1 MLVDDYTPTK
11 RLGIEEMEGLQAT
24 FEHRMDNRALG
35 MNDDTP
41 EQYRDEGAWLA
52 VHLLL
57 TGRFKTQQDFIAV
70 FDNMCGEVFG
80 EEV

>member
-11 RLGIEEMEGLQAT
+11 RLGVEEMEGLQWALT
-24 FEHRMDNRALG
+24 TMMDDMEEN
-35 MNDDTP
+35 
-41 EQYRDEGAWLA
+41 EQAMTAAYYRLQGVWLT

-70 FDNMCGEVFG
+70 LLNKMNELY
-80 EEV
+80 